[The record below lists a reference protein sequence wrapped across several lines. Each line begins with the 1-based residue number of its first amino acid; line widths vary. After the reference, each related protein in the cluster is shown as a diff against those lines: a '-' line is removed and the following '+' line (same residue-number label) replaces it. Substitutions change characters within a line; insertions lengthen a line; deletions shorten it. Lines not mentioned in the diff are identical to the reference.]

1 MCCGGGKGIIRPD
14 GMTTTAPIVITRAGL
29 AQGVR
34 LCVPVLPGIAMF
46 GLAYGAA
53 AAQTSMSLLEATLS
67 SLIVFAGAAQ
77 LVALE
82 LWREDWTLASIVG
95 IALIVGTINSRLIL
109 MGASLHGW
117 LRTLP
122 RAQLWPSLFFLTDAN
137 WILAERYRAE
147 GGRDAGIYLGSG
159 LLLWVVW
166 GAVTVPGYLV
176 ASLVPDPQKFG
187 LDLVMPI
194 FFSLMLVP
202 MWKSHRNLVPWAV
215 AGVCASAVWALVP
228 GYFFILAGALAG
240 ALTAA
245 FSPEPN
251 HA

>member
-1 MCCGGGKGIIRPD
+1 
-14 GMTTTAPIVITRAGL
+14 MTTTGPIIITRAGL

-82 LWREDWTLASIVG
+82 LWREDWTLVSIAG

-117 LRTLP
+117 LGQLP

-137 WILAERYRAE
+137 WILTERYRAE

-166 GAVTVPGYLV
+166 GAVTVPGYLIS
-176 ASLVPDPQKFG
+176 SLVPDPKLFG
-187 LDLVMPI
+187 LDLVMPL
-194 FFSLMLVP
+194 FFILMLVP
-202 MWKSHRNLVPWAV
+202 MWKSRADLVPWCVAGAV
-215 AGVCASAVWALVP
+215 ASLVWMIVP
-228 GYFFILAGALAG
+228 GYAFIVTGAVAG
-240 ALTAA
+240 ALTGA
-245 FSPEPN
+245 FLPER
-251 HA
+251 ADV